1 MRLLATTS
9 ATLLSVLA
17 AMPLQ
22 AGETSAEPVIVRPL
36 VLDGKPIAPGGAVS
50 QIMGLKKGGDG
61 FVSVRAAPSTKA
73 EEIGRL
79 TEGTFV
85 IAAFEPKRGTGVKF
99 IGVIYDLDDTSE
111 KPMMERCGLPEGP
124 PYFDGTYK
132 GPCKSGWVA
141 ERFVKVLAD

>member
-1 MRLLATTS
+1 MRLLAATS
-9 ATLLSVLA
+9 AALLSVLWA
-17 AMPLQ
+17 APSQ
-22 AGETSAEPVIVRPL
+22 AEETSPQPVVVRPL

-50 QIMGLKKGGDG
+50 QISGLKKGGDG
-61 FVSVRAAPSTKA
+61 FVSVRAGPSIKA

-79 TEGTFV
+79 TQGTFV
-85 IAAFEPKRGTGVKF
+85 IAVFEPKRGTSVRF
-99 IGVIYDLDDTSE
+99 IGVIYDLDNTSE
-111 KPMMERCGLPEGP
+111 TPMMERCGLPEGP